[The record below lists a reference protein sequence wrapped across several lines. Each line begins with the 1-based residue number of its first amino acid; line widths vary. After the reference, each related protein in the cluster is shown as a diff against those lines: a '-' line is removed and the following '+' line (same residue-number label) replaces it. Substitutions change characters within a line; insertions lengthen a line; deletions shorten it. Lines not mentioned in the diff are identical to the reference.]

1 MCNIW
6 CSLSFLNGD
15 CAKGPDKCEIEN
27 NITFFDCPEDDE
39 LSD

>member
-6 CSLSFLNGD
+6 CSLSFLNGGG
-15 CAKGPDKCEIEN
+15 AKVPDKCEKEN
-27 NITFFDCPEDDE
+27 NITFFYCPEDDE